1 MLPYLCL
8 FYYLFSHSMLLRRE
22 QIEAREVEA
31 LAPYSVKSTDSR
43 GRTHAEPE
51 DPYRSCFQ
59 RDRDRVIHSK
69 AFRRLKGKTQVFVAH
84 YGDHYRSRL
93 DHSMEVAQL
102 SRDMARTLGLNED
115 LAETIGLAHDLGH
128 TPFGHAG
135 QYEMNLLMK
144 EYGDGFEHNEQSRR
158 VVEFLEEKKPSHR
171 GLNLSFEVMDG
182 LIKHRTAYDNPNAPD
197 NLMPSLE
204 AQVVNIADEIA
215 YQNHDIDDGLRS
227 GILALEQLDRLAIWK
242 RIKEKVDPTLNEPYL
257 IPAMISGLMSLMVDD
272 LTANTDRLIDKYKIQ
287 TVDQIYNTRHPLSGF
302 SAPIKREANDLKTF
316 LYKNFYQSSGVSEYN
331 EQGKQ
336 VIRFLF
342 IAMMRDNTLLPKK
355 IRQNPYEEKMHVMVK
370 DYIAGMTDQFAL
382 DLYQSLK

>member
-1 MLPYLCL
+1 MILT
-8 FYYLFSHSMLLRRE
+8 RE
-22 QIEAREVEA
+22 QIEAREVES
-31 LAPYSVKSTDSR
+31 LAPYSLKCSESR

-51 DPYRSCFQ
+51 DPFRSCFQ

-93 DHSMEVAQL
+93 DHSMEVAQF
-102 SRDMARTLGLNED
+102 SRDIARTLNLNED
-115 LAETIGLAHDLGH
+115 LAEAIGLAHDLGH

-135 QYEMNLLMK
+135 QDEMNLLMK

-158 VVEFLEEKKPSHR
+158 VVEFLEKKKPAYR

-182 LIKHRTAYDNPNAPD
+182 LIKHRTAYDHPNAPD

-227 GILALEQLDRLAIWK
+227 GILTLEQLDRLAIWK
-242 RIKEKVDPTLNEPYL
+242 RVKEKVDPTLNDPYL
-257 IPAMISGLMSLMVDD
+257 IPAMISGLISLMVDD
-272 LTANTDRLIDKYKIQ
+272 LTGNTDRLIGKYKIQ
-287 TVDQIYNTRHPLSGF
+287 TVDQIYKTRHPLSGF
-302 SAPIKREANDLKTF
+302 SSQIQRESNDLKTF
-316 LYKNFYQSSGVSEYN
+316 LYKNFYQSPGVAEYN
-331 EQGKQ
+331 KQGKQ

-370 DYIAGMTDQFAL
+370 DYIVGMTDQFAL